1 MFSGALFA
9 LRKILFFVQERKN
22 FCEQEAISSAN
33 GFFSTAKLSPDLV
46 MQSRICQEYF
56 KGPQIFVTRQNPLLL
71 DSYRMLGH
79 VISRT

>member
-1 MFSGALFA
+1 
-9 LRKILFFVQERKN
+9 
-22 FCEQEAISSAN
+22 
-33 GFFSTAKLSPDLV
+33 

-79 VISRT
+79 VISRTWPIKVALIDVSGDTKVFASQVRTRLQKRKKGDHKIFNYFF